1 MILFK
6 AQHVEPILA
15 GRKTQTR
22 RKGPL
27 RWLVG
32 SVQQCRCGFQ
42 VPPFT
47 HVRIL
52 RRWQERLGDISEA
65 DARAEGYGSRDAYFL
80 AFRMIHRDYCDRDEV
95 VACYEF
101 EVIRE
106 ETTP

>member
-22 RKGPL
+22 RRGKL
-27 RWLVG
+27 RWRVG
-32 SVQQCRCGFQ
+32 SVQQCRRGFHAE
-42 VPPFT
+42 PFA
-47 HVRIL
+47 HVRIV

-65 DARAEGYGSRDAYFL
+65 DARAEGYWDSEDYLA
-80 AFRMIHRDYCDRDEV
+80 AFRAIHNGHADLDEV

-101 EVIRE
+101 EVVQA
-106 ETTP
+106 